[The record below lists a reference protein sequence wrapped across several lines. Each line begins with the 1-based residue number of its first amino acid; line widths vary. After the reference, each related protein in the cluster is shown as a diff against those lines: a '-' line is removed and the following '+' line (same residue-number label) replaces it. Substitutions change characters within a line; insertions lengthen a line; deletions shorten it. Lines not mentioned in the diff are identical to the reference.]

1 MNTFK
6 KFKAKWSYFRIL
18 IWVKLMIRTEE
29 FRLKAEAWTYKM
41 DSKIKDR

>member
-6 KFKAKWSYFRIL
+6 KFKAKWSYFRIW
-18 IWVKLMIRTEE
+18 IWSKLMIRTEDI
-29 FRLKAEAWTYKM
+29 RLKAETWIHAM